1 MKSEKSTLQEEI
13 TSLRNQVSDRDKEV
27 RKTKEELMEIQDDV
41 THLTDKL
48 ADVRQQK
55 VKFARL
61 DREKGEEI
69 GKVWLLMGEMCW
81 GFILTF
87 LIWDTPYCVQFVV
100 VFWFFYFYFF
110 TASEFLS
117 NIDVYFN
124 VCCIKGSCV
133 CVCVSL
139 SVCRGNVW

>member
-61 DREKGEEI
+61 AREKGEEI
-69 GKVWLLMGEMCW
+69 GKVWSLMGKCAED
-81 GFILTF
+81 L
-87 LIWDTPYCVQFVV
+87 Y
-100 VFWFFYFYFF
+100 
-110 TASEFLS
+110 
-117 NIDVYFN
+117 
-124 VCCIKGSCV
+124 
-133 CVCVSL
+133 SL
-139 SVCRGNVW
+139 S